1 MAADDGSAVSW
12 WDRLKAS
19 AEHAAD
25 YALESAAPA
34 LSVASEKAQA
44 AATLASEKA
53 SELAQRASVLAQEAG
68 SRALDSASHFAEELA
83 VRHARLSLLS
93 TSDSPSQNPE
103 SRALLADRLSAAG
116 SRALDSA
123 THYAEELAV
132 RTSCAQPRNTPSLT
146 HFAQKPESRAEI
158 AERLRALRST
168 LLLSEE
174 DMRLA
179 DWQEGVTPDLRQ
191 LLGALSATVVEEAAR
206 TLPPLPGPLSAWQE
220 VHSRAALAHVPAAA
234 ELHACLV
241 PARLSEQ
248 RFWQAYFTLC
258 SGVLAEFHP
267 KGQEGVLTPPT
278 LQSVH
283 EEQTRAAAVTLSQEH
298 QPAPA
303 HAAEPLPA
311 APVVAHLAASVEEGP
326 GELEAFLARELQGMG
341 SGDESEVDN
350 VALEEEF
357 AAMLGGDDDV

>member
-116 SRALDSA
+116 SRAVDSA
-123 THYAEELAV
+123 THFAEELAV
-132 RTSCAQPRNTPSLT
+132 RTRAQPRNTPSLT

-174 DMRLA
+174 ELRLA

-191 LLGALSATVVEEAAR
+191 LLGALSVTVVEEAAR
-206 TLPPLPGPLSAWQE
+206 TLPPPPAPPLSAWQE
-220 VHSRAALAHVPAAA
+220 AHSRAALAHVPAAA

-258 SGVLAEFHP
+258 SGVLAEFQP
-267 KGQEGVLTPPT
+267 KGQEGVLTPPA

-283 EEQTRAAAVTLSQEH
+283 EEQARAAAVTLPQEH

-303 HAAEPLPA
+303 RAAEPPPA
-311 APVVAHLAASVEEGP
+311 LAVAHFAASVEEGP
-326 GELEAFLARELQGMG
+326 GDLEAFLERELQGTG
-341 SGDESEVDN
+341 SGDEGEDDN
-350 VALEEEF
+350 AALEEEF
-357 AAMLGGDDDV
+357 AAMLGSDEDEV